1 MLYVIGTGMKSAF
14 RKSMG
19 AFWHMWQALVIQ
31 DGVWP
36 PSWIT
41 VLLIFT
47 SNLIVTSW
55 NFADLFLAGSFM
67 LVYIFVNVAFE
78 MTELFKMASD
88 NHLLLLFCWS
98 FRQISIWKAENLL
111 FCLMQSFPCRVIF
124 SWMLFF
130 KWRKYSR
137 WRPDRHPGLPFC
149 W

>member
-1 MLYVIGTGMKSAF
+1 MLYVIGTGMKSEF

-19 AFWHMWQALVIQ
+19 TLWHMWQALVIQ

-55 NFADLFLAGSFM
+55 NLADLFLAGSFM

-88 NHLLLLFCWS
+88 NHLLWLFCWS
-98 FRQISIWKAENLL
+98 FRQISIWKAANLL
-111 FCLMQSFPCRVIF
+111 FCLMQSFPCRVLF